1 MFTALACACGPLV
14 LQTGVSC
21 LLIGAGA
28 GVAFMWK
35 AWS

>member
-1 MFTALACACGPLV
+1 MLAVLACACGPLV
-14 LQTGVSC
+14 LKTGVC
-21 LLIGAGA
+21 CFLLGAGA